1 MKTENLIIIGSGP
14 AGYTAALYASREG
27 FEPLLISGFNRGGQL
42 MLTGIIDNYPG
53 FPEGI
58 DGPKLMEL
66 MRAQAA
72 RFGTRFIDDD
82 VTDIDLKKRPFEV
95 SVGDQRY
102 HAESV
107 IISTGASAQWLG
119 LESEKR
125 LIGRGVSSCGTCDGP
140 LFKGKD
146 VVVVGGGDTAMEDSL
161 FIAKFARSVTIIHR
175 RDKFRASKIMQ
186 DRVLSHERI
195 KVVWNSAVEEVLGT
209 DRVTG
214 ARIKDMITGKSGELK
229 ADGLFVA
236 IGHTPNTGFLKG
248 KLELDARGYI
258 VTNEEVKTEIEGV
271 FAAGDVVDHVY
282 RQAVS
287 AAGSGA
293 KAALEVRAYLQ
304 RMSKKQA

>member
-14 AGYTAALYASREG
+14 AGYTAAMYASREG
-27 FEPLLISGFNRGGQL
+27 FEPLMISGFNRGGQL

-72 RFGTRFIDDD
+72 RFGARFIDDD

-95 SVGDQRY
+95 SVGDQKY
-102 HAESV
+102 YSNSV

-119 LESEKR
+119 LESERR
-125 LIGRGVSSCGTCDGP
+125 LLGRGVSSCGTCDGP

-161 FIAKFARSVTIIHR
+161 FIAKFAKSVTIIHR
-175 RDKFRASKIMQ
+175 REKFRASKILQ
-186 DRVLSHERI
+186 NRVLSNEKI
-195 KVVWNSAVEEVLGT
+195 KVLWNSTVEEVLGS

-214 ARIKDMITGKSGELK
+214 VMVKDLNANKSSELK
-229 ADGLFVA
+229 TDGLFVA

-248 KLELDARGYI
+248 QLELDSLGYI
-258 VTNEEVKTEIEGV
+258 ATKDEVKTGIEGV
-271 FAAGDVVDHVY
+271 YAAGDVVDHIY
-282 RQAVS
+282 RQAIS

-293 KAALEVRAYLQ
+293 KAALEVRAYLHGLGEQ
-304 RMSKKQA
+304 L